1 MKKKTKK
8 IKFNIKR
15 IIFWLFIVL
24 VIIFLFIKN
33 KSPKEQNILNIID
46 NSITNSSEYSILK
59 QDSNPNYLGVG
70 QEKVNNKDGYFTTF
84 TTNNNKIYKEYKQN
98 GNSSWSNRSYW
109 DNTMASDRLLYY
121 CNFYYFKW
129 LWKKYYS

>member
-98 GNSSWSNRSYW
+98 GNSSWSNHSYW